1 MLGALSRMP
10 EVPGIAML
18 QEGWAQYKFTVWD
31 VCTQDGSAVCRRGA
45 PNPGVAGRG
54 DVSRR
59 PL

>member
-1 MLGALSRMP
+1 MP